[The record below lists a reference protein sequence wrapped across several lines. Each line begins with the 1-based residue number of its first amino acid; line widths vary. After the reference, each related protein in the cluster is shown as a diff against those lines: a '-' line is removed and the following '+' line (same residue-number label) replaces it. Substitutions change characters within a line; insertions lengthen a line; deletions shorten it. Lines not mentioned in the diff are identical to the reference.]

1 MSTFNEV
8 RAISDMTDTVET
20 AVSKINTALADIASA
35 RNELSELADTFESLS
50 DNSLYETI
58 TAGATALADEADAL
72 FVCGSIADA
81 TEIDA

>member
-8 RAISDMTDTVET
+8 RAISDMTDTVKT

-58 TAGATALADEADAL
+58 TAGAQALADEADAL
-72 FVCGSIADA
+72 FASGSIADT